1 MKKVILENI
10 SKMPT
15 SINRVLMNLNL
26 FPSLIYGYN
35 YSNYYKLIKKERSY
49 NNEADLLRLI
59 NFSIDNVPYY
69 NKYKKV
75 SDINDFQEQFEFID
89 KDIVSKYFEEFKSR
103 TISHKDYEVVTTG
116 GTGGNPLKLLVPKN
130 RYIIELGIMH
140 KMWSTVGYR
149 HHVRAVIR
157 NQRLLDNVD
166 YIINPIT
173 KEVIFDG
180 FRLNNNYF
188 QKIYDIIKLFNI
200 QYIHAY
206 PSTAYEFSRF
216 IYDNKL
222 DISFVKAFLSG
233 SENVYKYQKEFITKK
248 LGLLFYN
255 WYGHSEKLV
264 LGGYCSHSDNYHIE
278 PRYGYFELIDKEGN
292 PINTPGE
299 VGEIVGT
306 TLNNYGMP
314 LIRYKT
320 DDFAEYVGNYC
331 EKCGRR
337 VTLIKNIEGRR
348 SGNKI
353 YGADGSTVTATALN
367 FHDDLYMA
375 LAGLQYVQKE
385 KGILDV
391 LVIKNDNFETNHDLR
406 LKAYFKSKFSH
417 GTIIN
422 IKYVDRLLKKPNGK
436 FVELISEVK

>member
-1 MKKVILENI
+1 MKKFILNNI
-10 SKMPT
+10 SRLPIF
-15 SINRVLMNLNL
+15 INKLLLKLNRS
-26 FPSLIYGYN
+26 PSLIYGQEYAN
-35 YSNYYKLIKKERSY
+35 FFKSLQEEEEYD
-49 NNEADLLRLI
+49 NEKDLI
-59 NFSIDNVPYY
+59 NLINRSIDDVPYY
-69 NKYKKV
+69 SKYQKISTIK
-75 SDINDFQEQFEFID
+75 DFESQFDFID
-89 KDIVSKYFEEFKSR
+89 KDVVSRNFDILKSK
-103 TISHKDYEVVTTG
+103 TMNEDDYEIVTTG
-116 GTGGNPLKLLVPKN
+116 GTGGNPLKLLVPRN
-130 RYIIELGIMH
+130 RYIVELSVMH
-140 KMWSTVGYR
+140 DMWSRVEFR
-149 HHVRAVIR
+149 HHTRAVIR
-157 NQRLLDNVD
+157 NRKLEESQE

-180 FRLNNNYF
+180 FRLNSNYF
-188 QKIYDIIKLFNI
+188 QKIYDIIKFFNI

-248 LGLLFYN
+248 LGVLFYN

-264 LGGYCSHSDNYHIE
+264 LGGYCSYSDNYHIE
-278 PRYGYFELIDKEGN
+278 PRYGYFELIDREGN
-292 PINTPGE
+292 PINTPGR

-320 DDFAEYVGNYC
+320 DDYAEYVGNYC

-348 SGNKI
+348 NGNKI
-353 YGADGSTVTATALN
+353 YGADGSTVTTTALN

-375 LAGLQYVQKE
+375 LAGLQYIQNE
-385 KGILDV
+385 KGVLDV
-391 LVIKNDNFETNHDLR
+391 LIIKNNYFTENHEKR
-406 LKAYFKSKFSH
+406 LKDHFKSKFSL
-417 GTIIN
+417 GTRVN
-422 IKYVDRLLKKPNGK
+422 IKYVDKLIKKPNGK
-436 FVELISEVK
+436 FVELLSTVK